1 MTPTQSPAELERPR
15 ADLKRR
21 FVFLSASFPS
31 KEQSTPDFLTADA
44 AEISQAIVAVARAVL
59 SSKGRLVF
67 GGHPTVT
74 PLVLAV
80 AQEYL
85 PENRTERREI
95 HDRQELPV
103 VVYQSEIFTPFV
115 PESIRNLLQWNLGAI
130 RETKKAQNET
140 PGFTRTGKLIPGTAT
155 KSLEIMRIKM
165 IKETKPFAAFFIG
178 GMQGI
183 RDEANICRELD
194 PRCQLF
200 YLGAPGGAARRL
212 AEENLNALQG
222 PFQEFSHDMLNS
234 RSYPAL
240 VQNLIRL
247 LSSEYL
253 PDK

>member
-1 MTPTQSPAELERPR
+1 MPATQSPAESERPR
-15 ADLKRR
+15 ADLKRG

-31 KEQSTPDFLTADA
+31 EEQSTRDFATADA

-59 SSKGRLVF
+59 SSNGRLVF

-85 PENRTERREI
+85 PENSAERREI
-95 HDRQELPV
+95 HDRRELPV

-115 PESIRNLLQWNLGAI
+115 PESIRNLLQWNLGEV

-140 PGFTRTGKLIPGTAT
+140 LEFTQTRKLIPGTAR
-155 KSLEIMRIKM
+155 KSLEIMRKKM
-165 IKETKPFAAFFIG
+165 IEETKPFAAFFIG

-183 RDEANICRELD
+183 RDEANICYELD

-200 YLGAPGGAARRL
+200 YLGAPGGAARQL
-212 AEENLNALQG
+212 AKEKLNALQG
-222 PFQEFSHDMLNS
+222 PFREFTDDMLNS

-247 LSSEYL
+247 LSSDYL
-253 PDK
+253 SGK